1 MTNSARP
8 FGLKAITNNG
18 ICKFGRYFAPA
29 SLASLGINT
38 PVNLG
43 GTSNSSNTTNGQLT
57 PAGTIP
63 SIVVATGGT
72 TNKLLGSIVGFE
84 VLPTDLFKAG
94 YNAASTARIVYV
106 ADDINQEFAIVDD
119 GAGTLAIT
127 DVGLNANITVGTV
140 NAFTNVDSSSLDT
153 TTPATTVG
161 FQLKIL
167 SLLDVPLNEVAV
179 YATWRVKINN
189 HVLANAV
196 IGA

>member
-1 MTNSARP
+1 MANSARP
-8 FGLKAITNNG
+8 FGLKAISNNG
-18 ICKFGRYFAPA
+18 VVKFGRYFAPA

-43 GTSNSSNTTNGQLT
+43 GTSNSTNTINGQLT

-63 SIVVATGGT
+63 SIVVATGGD

-106 ADDINQEFAIVDD
+106 ADDVEQEYAIVDD
-119 GAGTLAIT
+119 GVGTLAIT
-127 DVGLNANITVGTV
+127 DVGLNANLTMGTV
-140 NAFTNVDSSSLDT
+140 DAITNIDSSSLDT
-153 TTPATTVG
+153 TTPAGDAT

-167 SLLDVPLNEVAV
+167 GLLDEPGNEVAA
-179 YATWRVKINN
+179 YATWKVKINN
-189 HVLANAV
+189 HVLANITTGV
-196 IGA
+196 

>member
-1 MTNSARP
+1 MTNAARP
-8 FGLKAITNNG
+8 YGLKAIRNNG
-18 ICKFGRYFAPA
+18 NVTYNRYWAPA

-43 GTSNSSNTTNGQLT
+43 GTSNSANTTNGQLT
-57 PAGTIP
+57 PAGTMP

-106 ADDINQEFAIVDD
+106 ADDIDQEFAIVDD
-119 GAGTLAIT
+119 GVGTLAIT
-127 DVGLNANITVGTV
+127 DVGLNANLTIGTV
-140 NAFTNVDSSSLDT
+140 NATTHVDSSSLDT
-153 TTPATTVG
+153 TTPANTVG

-167 SLLDVPLNEVAV
+167 SLFDEPLNEVAI

-189 HVLANAV
+189 HILANAV
-196 IGA
+196 VGA

>member
-1 MTNSARP
+1 MANSARP
-8 FGLKAITNNG
+8 FGLKAISNNG
-18 ICKFGRYFAPA
+18 VVKFGRYFAPA

-43 GTSNSSNTTNGQLT
+43 GTSNSTNTINGQLT

-63 SIVVATGGT
+63 SIVVATGGD

-106 ADDINQEFAIVDD
+106 ADDVEQEYAIVDD
-119 GAGTLAIT
+119 GVETLAIT
-127 DVGLNANITVGTV
+127 DVGLNANLTMGTV
-140 NAFTNVDSSSLDT
+140 DAITNIDSSSLDT
-153 TTPATTVG
+153 TTPAGDAT

-167 SLLDVPLNEVAV
+167 GLLDEPGNEVAA
-179 YATWRVKINN
+179 YATWKVKINN
-189 HVLANAV
+189 HVLANITTGV
-196 IGA
+196 